1 MRKQIFPLLAVVL
14 LCGCM
19 NEAAK
24 QTLDEYSRALER
36 AQELEHLV
44 STADFSVFTGKE
56 LIELYEIS
64 SGLYYDYDPMA
75 LKEEQRA
82 ACEEL
87 KTRIAKLRA
96 EIPQKAKEQIHRLRV
111 TP

>member
-1 MRKQIFPLLAVVL
+1 MKLTNTIRRQVFPLLAVVL

-24 QTLDEYSRALER
+24 QTLDEYSRALEQ

-64 SGLYYDYDPMA
+64 SGLFYDYDPMT
-75 LKEEQRA
+75 LKEEQKA

-87 KTRIAKLRA
+87 
-96 EIPQKAKEQIHRLRV
+96 
-111 TP
+111 